1 MMRGLIFSQQV
12 LMELAEKGV
21 GRQEAYVMV
30 QRNAMMVWESNL
42 DFMELLLADREIRQY
57 LTEEEIREIF
67 NLDYHVKYT
76 DHVFDRVFGP
86 R

>member
-30 QRNAMMVWESNL
+30 QRNAMKVWESNL

-57 LTEEEIREIF
+57 LTEEEIRKIF
-67 NLDYHVKYT
+67 NLEYHLKYT
-76 DHVFDRVFGP
+76 DHVFERVFGP
-86 R
+86 G